1 MHGLWSFYHKLL
13 NTPTWIGMQN
23 CSAKFQTIM
32 PTMGFFGQSMVEK
45 MDIHIQKKQPLTTST
60 IEKTY
65 FY

>member
-1 MHGLWSFYHKLL
+1 MVLMRTNENGK
-13 NTPTWIGMQN
+13 GRM
-23 CSAKFQTIM
+23 FQTIM